1 MNRVAMKLHVQV
13 LFEHLFFFNS
23 FEHVYFSTLVYSLL
37 KKKKKTTL
45 YDIYFLA
52 RHDFDQKFLGRKIV
66 WVCIKKD
73 LACQA

>member
-1 MNRVAMKLHVQV
+1 MELHVQV

-37 KKKKKTTL
+37 KKKKKKTSVG
-45 YDIYFLA
+45 YNIYILA
-52 RHDFDQKFLGRKIV
+52 RHDFGQNFSGRKIV
-66 WVCIKKD
+66 WGCIKKG